1 MAKIKKPVKMADIAE
16 RLGVSTVTVSK
27 ALSGQRGVSDEVRDK
42 IIMLA
47 DKMGYKAPATQK
59 KERPSSLNIGVIIS
73 NRYLAEYES
82 FYWKLYQEVAAK
94 GMQKEC
100 FILFEI
106 INEVMEEKKLLPRL
120 LAEKKADGLI
130 VIGKPGYNYAEFL
143 KEVAGIPLVF
153 LDFYETDAS
162 VDCFISD
169 GFYGTYVLTN
179 YLIEKGHTDI
189 AYVGTLFATESI
201 TDRYLGY
208 VKALME
214 HGITPKSEYLIKDRD
229 IESGMRDGY
238 SLDKFPENMP
248 TAYVCNCDF
257 IASLIIKALQD
268 RGYSVPDDVSVVGYD
283 DFLYPGLCDV
293 DITTYAVDIK
303 EMAKGAVNTLIKKI
317 SGESYKKGIHVVE
330 GHMVE
335 KASVADRR

>member
-1 MAKIKKPVKMADIAE
+1 MFANLCEKRFGIEVDMAKIKKPVKMADIAE

-27 ALSGQRGVSDEVRDK
+27 ALSGQRGVSEEVRDK

-100 FILFEI
+100 FILF
-106 INEVMEEKKLLPRL
+106 LPRL

-179 YLIEKGHTDI
+179 YLIERGHTDI

-214 HGITPKSEYLIKDRD
+214 HGITPTSEYLIKDRD

-238 SLDKFPENMP
+238 SLDEFP
-248 TAYVCNCDF
+248 
-257 IASLIIKALQD
+257 ASLIIKALQD